1 MFQRGDQ
8 VLYGIHGVCRI
19 VDIESKK
26 FGSKTSEYY
35 VLQPVEQAGSQYY
48 VPTQNQAAVEKMRP
62 VLTREELDAIL
73 HSADVREDAWICD
86 ENQRKQTYSRLIT
99 SGDRTALIRMVYTI
113 HRHKKQQALAGKR
126 LHLCDENFLRDAERL
141 LGSEISLVL
150 DMESGDVGKYV
161 KNILGKV

>member
-1 MFQRGDQ
+1 MFQRGDR
-8 VLYGIHGVCRI
+8 VLYGIHGVCEI

-62 VLTREELDAIL
+62 VLTRDELDRIL
-73 HSADVREDAWICD
+73 NSADVREDAWIFD
-86 ENQRKQTYSRLIT
+86 ENQRKQTYSHLIT
-99 SGDRTALIRMVYTI
+99 SGDRTALIRMVHTI
-113 HRHKKQQALAGKR
+113 HRHKKQQAITGKR

-150 DMESGDVGKYV
+150 EIESGDVGKYV
-161 KNILGKV
+161 KNILEKA